1 MTPMP
6 PMPPMT
12 LGGRAALI
20 TGASQGL
27 GREIAAAYLRAGA
40 SVAICARDRALLDQT
55 RAELAPLA
63 AAGQQIVALVCDVS
77 KPEQVAR
84 VVDEAIATFPH
95 LDIVVSNA
103 GVYGPK
109 GVVEDNDWDAW
120 VAAIE
125 INLFGSVLLCRSIVP
140 HLKRR
145 GYGKIIQLS
154 GGGATAPMPRVS
166 AYAASKAAVVRFA
179 ETLALELAA
188 HKIDVNCVAPG
199 ALNTKMLDEIL
210 AAGPQT
216 VGDDLYKRLVKQK
229 ESGGASIENAAAL
242 AVFLAAHDTDGI
254 TGRLISAVWDPW
266 RDLASH
272 RDELAGSDIYTL
284 RRIIPGDRGK
294 PWDPG
299 IPGNK

>member
-1 MTPMP
+1 MTPVT
-6 PMPPMT
+6 PMT

-40 SVAICARDRALLDQT
+40 SVAICARDSALLDQT
-55 RAELAPLA
+55 RAELVPLA
-63 AAGQQIVALVCDVS
+63 APGQQIVALACDVA

-120 VAAIE
+120 VEAIE
-125 INLFGSVLLCRSIVP
+125 INLFGSVLVCRSIVP

-216 VGDDLYKRLVKQK
+216 VGDDLYQRLVKQK

-266 RDLASH
+266 RDLPSH
-272 RDELAGSDIYTL
+272 RDELVGADIYTL
-284 RRIIPGDRGK
+284 RRIIPADRGK
-294 PWDPG
+294 TWDGGSSG
-299 IPGNK
+299 IK

>member
-1 MTPMP
+1 MTDAGP
-6 PMPPMT
+6 
-12 LGGRAALI
+12 LAGRAALI

-27 GREIAAAYLRAGA
+27 GCAIAAAYLRAGA
-40 SVAICARDRALLDQT
+40 SVAICARDEAALGQATAALG
-55 RAELAPLA
+55 ALA
-63 AAGQQIVALVCDVS
+63 APAQQIVALACDVS
-77 KPEQVAR
+77 KPDDVAR
-84 VVDEAIATFPH
+84 VVDAAIAALPQ
-95 LDIVVSNA
+95 LDILVNNA
-103 GVYGPK
+103 GIYGPK
-109 GVVEDNDWDAW
+109 GVVEDTDWDAW
-120 VAAIE
+120 VQAIE
-125 INLFGSVLLCRSIVP
+125 INLFGSVLMCRSIIP

-145 GYGKIIQLS
+145 GYGKIVQLS

-179 ETLALELAA
+179 ETIAQELAA

-199 ALNTKMLDEIL
+199 ALNTRMLDEIL

-216 VGDDLYKRLVKQK
+216 VGDDLYRRLIKQK
-229 ESGGASIENAAAL
+229 ESGGASLDNAAAL
-242 AVFLAAHDTDGI
+242 AVFLASRDSDGI

-294 PWDPG
+294 PWDAPEGTTPG
-299 IPGNK
+299 TK